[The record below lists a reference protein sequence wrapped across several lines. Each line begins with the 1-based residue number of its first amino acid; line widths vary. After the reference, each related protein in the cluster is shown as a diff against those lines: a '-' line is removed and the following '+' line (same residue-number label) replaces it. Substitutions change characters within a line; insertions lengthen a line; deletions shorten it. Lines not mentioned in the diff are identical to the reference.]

1 MVISERIKAARKEC
15 KLTQQQV
22 ADVLGLDRST
32 YSYYE
37 LGHLKPSVEVIVKLS
52 AIFNVD
58 IEWLTGADRTGE
70 TLHSPD
76 YGIELIKAVREKNIT
91 ELSKNERKFIALFRA
106 ASAIDKDKD
115 IYDILRSVIT
125 DEKDD

>member
-58 IEWLTGADRTGE
+58 IEWLTGADRTGDS
-70 TLHSPD
+70 LHSPD